1 MGVIIMN
8 KYKDEYLNLIN
19 DDQDFANIW
28 QDNDQDFKEWCEVHN
43 IKINDDSSQKQ

>member
-1 MGVIIMN
+1 MN

-28 QDNDQDFKEWCEVHN
+28 QDNDQDFKEWCEVYN
-43 IKINDDSSQKQ
+43 INIINDDSSKKQ